1 CGAVIGPT
9 IGGYLTE
16 YMSWRYIFY
25 INVPFGLVALLGVLL
40 FLPETERDSSKKLDW
55 FGFLTL
61 AIGIGALQMMLD
73 RGQRLDW
80 FESGEI
86 VFEACLAAVS
96 LYMFNMHVLTH
107 RDPFLDPRVF
117 LQRNFFI
124 ALVLI
129 SFYGLLTV
137 PPMVLMPT
145 FLEHIRGYSIDTVGL
160 LQSPRGVGILLALF
174 VTGRISGKID
184 PRLMIVLGF
193 LCLGISTWAM
203 SQWSA
208 DVATWSIVWTGF
220 VGGIGAGVIL
230 VPVQMVAFSTLAT
243 NKRNEGTAVF
253 NLVRTMF
260 SSIGV
265 SVILAIFVVVG
276 ATGRAE
282 MVEHVTPFNDVLRYF
297 GYAGHY
303 SMESA
308 RGLAIIAREIDKQ
321 AAMQAYNAVFMV
333 LALGAMAAIPLVL
346 VIGRAKPGSPAR
358 DREEFE
364 RSEPFMIAE

>member
-1 CGAVIGPT
+1 
-9 IGGYLTE
+9 
-16 YMSWRYIFY
+16 
-25 INVPFGLVALLGVLL
+25 
-40 FLPETERDSSKKLDW
+40 
-55 FGFLTL
+55 
-61 AIGIGALQMMLD
+61 
-73 RGQRLDW
+73 
-80 FESGEI
+80 
-86 VFEACLAAVS
+86 
-96 LYMFNMHVLTH
+96 
-107 RDPFLDPRVF
+107 
-117 LQRNFFI
+117 
-124 ALVLI
+124 
-129 SFYGLLTV
+129 
-137 PPMVLMPT
+137 
-145 FLEHIRGYSIDTVGL
+145 
-160 LQSPRGVGILLALF
+160 
-174 VTGRISGKID
+174 
-184 PRLMIVLGF
+184 
-193 LCLGISTWAM
+193 
-203 SQWSA
+203 
-208 DVATWSIVWTGF
+208 
-220 VGGIGAGVIL
+220 
-230 VPVQMVAFSTLAT
+230 
-243 NKRNEGTAVF
+243 
-253 NLVRTMF
+253 MF